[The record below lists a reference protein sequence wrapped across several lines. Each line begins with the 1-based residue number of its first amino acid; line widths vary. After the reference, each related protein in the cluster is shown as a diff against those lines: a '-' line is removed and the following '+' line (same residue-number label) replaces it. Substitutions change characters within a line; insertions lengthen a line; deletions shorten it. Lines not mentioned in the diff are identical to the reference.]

1 MSSGDCRNNIPVPQ
15 VFNHS
20 IFYENQG
27 KFSLR
32 HTDLSIMK
40 ESDEN
45 RCSEIDWNFISE
57 NIYSKNFNVH
67 IFKREAC
74 SSALYSSF
82 SYED

>member
-15 VFNHS
+15 AFNHS

-45 RCSEIDWNFISE
+45 RCSEIDWNFFSE
-57 NIYSKNFNVH
+57 NIYSKN
-67 IFKREAC
+67 
-74 SSALYSSF
+74 LMF
-82 SYED
+82 SYLKERPAIQPYSLCLMRIE